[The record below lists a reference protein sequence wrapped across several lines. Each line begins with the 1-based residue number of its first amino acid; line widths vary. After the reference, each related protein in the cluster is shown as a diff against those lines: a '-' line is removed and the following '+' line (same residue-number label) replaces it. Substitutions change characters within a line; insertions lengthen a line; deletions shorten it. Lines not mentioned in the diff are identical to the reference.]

1 IMQLIGNIVK
11 ALVAF
16 GTAMA
21 PIASKLLDF
30 ITNLAGFIAKLFET
44 HPAIAQVAG
53 VMGIL
58 GGVFWALMAPIVAI
72 SSVLTNVFGLS
83 LFSVTEKILDFV
95 RTSSLVTGAT
105 EALIGAFGSISAPIL

>member
-1 IMQLIGNIVK
+1 
-11 ALVAF
+11 
-16 GTAMA
+16 MA

-58 GGVFWALMAPIVAI
+58 GGVF
-72 SSVLTNVFGLS
+72 SGFN
-83 LFSVTEKILDFV
+83 
-95 RTSSLVTGAT
+95 
-105 EALIGAFGSISAPIL
+105 GSDCCYK